1 MNVQKIS
8 VSLRKQTIKALNE
21 AAAKEK
27 RSRSQYIQ
35 LVLEAHLQQ
44 PQNTRSSSSEIAI
57 KMG

>member
-35 LVLEAHLQQ
+35 LVLEAHL
-44 PQNTRSSSSEIAI
+44 RHVE
-57 KMG
+57 